1 MRTFTPKN
9 MRLPPPEAKRVF
21 AGVIFDTYQWQQK
34 MFDGS
39 FSTFEMLKRP
49 DTVEVI
55 ALKGDRIIVLEQEQP
70 TLGSFRSLPGGRSD
84 IEGEDELQA
93 AKRETLEETGMRF
106 ERWKLLRAVQPHSKI
121 DWVVYTFC
129 ADGFLGQDA
138 QALDAGEKITIT
150 EWTFEEVKHNV
161 EDPKFYIPRD
171 IFRKARS
178 LEELKAL
185 PPLPAA

>member
-1 MRTFTPKN
+1 MRTFPPKN

-70 TLGSFRSLPGGRSD
+70 TLGSFRILPGCRSD
-84 IEGEDELQA
+84 IEG
-93 AKRETLEETGMRF
+93 
-106 ERWKLLRAVQPHSKI
+106 
-121 DWVVYTFC
+121 
-129 ADGFLGQDA
+129 
-138 QALDAGEKITIT
+138 
-150 EWTFEEVKHNV
+150 
-161 EDPKFYIPRD
+161 
-171 IFRKARS
+171 
-178 LEELKAL
+178 
-185 PPLPAA
+185 